1 MKIFQANSCLWPVVL
16 ITTLCDKFVNNLK
29 SPGFLQV
36 ILFSYN
42 KIEILSKVEL
52 NTHNRNVTNIYAC
65 CNIEG
70 NMVPR

>member
-1 MKIFQANSCLWPVVL
+1 MDRTFLG
-16 ITTLCDKFVNNLK
+16 

-36 ILFSYN
+36 TLFSYN

-52 NTHNRNVTNIYAC
+52 NTHNRNATNIYAC